1 MARLCCAGKTTEF
14 KFHAPAAKRV
24 SLAGTFNDWN
34 TKALSA
40 KKDSK
45 GNWMVKVNLRPGKY
59 EYKFFVDGTWMNDT
73 RCTSCVPNSF
83 GTQNCVVEIK

>member
-1 MARLCCAGKTTEF
+1 MARLCSVKTAEF
-14 KFHAPAAKRV
+14 KFYAPQAKRV
-24 SLAGTFNDWN
+24 SLAGSFNKWD

-45 GNWMVKVNLRPGKY
+45 GNWMVKVNLRPGRH
-59 EYKFFVDGTWMNDT
+59 EYKFLVDGNWANDP
-73 RCTSCVPNSF
+73 RCNSCVTNSF